1 MLSLSGRTERQ
12 EIAHRISGAV
22 DEVLRHTRQTID
34 YTPILSHKTEQV
46 DLPTTI
52 ISKEDV
58 KEASRE
64 ARSLKKQY
72 EGEKQRLDSDPTLRE
87 ETRWY
92 TTITALYRRIRWLED
107 VVTRFEQQIPT
118 LPVELHVVRLGDVVF
133 ATNPFE
139 YYLDFGI
146 HIKARSRA
154 MQTFLVQ
161 LAGPG
166 GYVPSRRSTQG
177 GGYGSI
183 PASSRL
189 GYQGGWEFADRTV
202 ALIDSL
208 WNNTDRG

>member
-22 DEVLRHTRQTID
+22 EEVLRNTRQTID
-34 YTPILSHKTEQV
+34 YAPTLDHITEQA

-52 ISKEDV
+52 ISEEDV
-58 KEASRE
+58 REASRE
-64 ARSLKKQY
+64 AASVRERY
-72 EGEKQRLDSDPTLRE
+72 EEEKHRLDSDPRLRDE
-87 ETRWY
+87 ARWY
-92 TTITALYRRIRWLED
+92 TTITALYRRVRWLED
-107 VVTRFEQQIPT
+107 VVTRYEQQIPT
-118 LPVELHVVRLGDVVF
+118 LPVELHIVRLGDMVF

-154 MQTFLVQ
+154 VQTFLVQ

-166 GYVPSRRSTQG
+166 GYVPSRRSTHG

-183 PASSRL
+183 PASNRI

-208 WNNTDRG
+208 WKDSERG